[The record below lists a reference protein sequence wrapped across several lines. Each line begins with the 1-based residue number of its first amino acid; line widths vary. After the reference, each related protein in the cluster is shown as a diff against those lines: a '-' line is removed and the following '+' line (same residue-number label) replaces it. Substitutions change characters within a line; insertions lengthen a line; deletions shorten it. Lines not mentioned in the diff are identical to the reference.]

1 MYVNKLL
8 STNRVRVWAVLNMC
22 RSAVQKHFVQ
32 MCTSTCYFMPSLS
45 AVFIIHIAFVLRERL
60 KN

>member
-8 STNRVRVWAVLNMC
+8 STNRVRVWAVLNIC

-32 MCTSTCYFMPSLS
+32 MCTSTCYFMPSL
-45 AVFIIHIAFVLRERL
+45 FIIHIAFVLRERL